1 MEEKSVCEI
10 CNSEELCDSCKSSP
24 DVDAMNE
31 KLLIELDQIKAD
43 RDLYKQLY
51 EEQSFQ
57 AFKYRNAFKALVE
70 EITKK

>member
-1 MEEKSVCEI
+1 MEKSPYEI
-10 CNSEELCDSCKSSP
+10 CDSEELCDSDKSGP
-24 DVDAMNE
+24 DVDAVNE
-31 KLLIELDQIKAD
+31 KLLIELDQIKSD
-43 RDLYKQLY
+43 RDLYKRLY